1 MSNYSRNVHADIW
14 NTRRF
19 AGYSAKQKLF
29 WFYLHTSDE
38 TSDTSVFRLRL
49 SRAADACG
57 ISKSEAKKILY
68 GFIADGLVVYDEET
82 EEVCIADYFT
92 YGHEPL
98 SGIGYSYYRKDLKKI
113 ESKKIL
119 DALKENAKRVDI
131 CVPFFD
137 AMSEVIP
144 GLNRN
149 DYTIRSPKQE
159 RRRRQVSDVDVEAEG
174 NETIREARLTE
185 LEAEEDALF

>member
-131 CVPFFD
+131 CEPFFD

-144 GLNRN
+144 GLNRS
-149 DYTIRSPKQE
+149 DYTIRSPKQGRGH
-159 RRRRQVSDVDVEAEG
+159 RRVSEADEKD
-174 NETIREARLTE
+174 EATREAQLAE